1 MNCDVCQQGQATVF
15 LTQIVDGKM
24 QKVNLCETCSREKG
38 VTDPTGFALADLL
51 MGMGAAQE
59 IEQGGVQK
67 CPACGFSQSD
77 FKKTGRLGCPDCY
90 QTFAEG
96 LAPMLSG
103 MHKGTVHTGKRPVR
117 MAQFL
122 ERRARLK
129 GAESELRRAVAQ
141 EDYETA
147 ARLRDEIRELESA
160 MAGVGSEGG
169 TSARSVG
176 GAGAPEPQDSEGGEV

>member
-24 QKVNLCETCSREKG
+24 QKVNLCENCSREKG

-59 IEQGGVQK
+59 IEQGGGQK

-77 FKKTGRLGCPDCY
+77 FKKTGRLGCPACY

-117 MAQFL
+117 MARFL

-129 GAESELRRAVAQ
+129 DAESELRRAVAQ

-160 MAGVGSEGG
+160 MSAGREAGREAGGGLGASEPRDLEGG
-169 TSARSVG
+169 G
-176 GAGAPEPQDSEGGEV
+176 Y

>member
-1 MNCDVCQQGQATVF
+1 
-15 LTQIVDGKM
+15 
-24 QKVNLCETCSREKG
+24 
-38 VTDPTGFALADLL
+38 
-51 MGMGAAQE
+51 
-59 IEQGGVQK
+59 
-67 CPACGFSQSD
+67 
-77 FKKTGRLGCPDCY
+77 
-90 QTFAEG
+90 
-96 LAPMLSG
+96 
-103 MHKGTVHTGKRPVR
+103 